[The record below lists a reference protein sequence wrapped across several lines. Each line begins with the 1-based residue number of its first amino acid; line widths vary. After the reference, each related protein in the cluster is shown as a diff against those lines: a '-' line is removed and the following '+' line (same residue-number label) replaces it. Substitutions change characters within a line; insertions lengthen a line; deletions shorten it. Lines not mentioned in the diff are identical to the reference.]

1 MYTSPKFHQI
11 AFTDFNQSCGM
22 QLDPKNEWVLLADR
36 LDWCRMEEKTR
47 YNELFPSKTG
57 HPAKPFRMALGSLI
71 IQKRK
76 KLSDRGL
83 VKEIGENP
91 YLQYFIG
98 CESFRK
104 GCPFTAPL
112 LVSFRKRLG
121 TEALMTVNDIFL
133 SAAAATKEHKGD
145 AQPAVG
151 GENAGTEILDA
162 TCSPS
167 NIKYPQDF
175 ELLHE
180 ARILHWLRPKSGRR
194 RRSTWRSAGSLGMFA
209 ATLDIWRHTWRRGM
223 RSPAG
228 ISACT

>member
-98 CESFRK
+98 YESFTSENPERHQ
-104 GCPFTAPL
+104 
-112 LVSFRKRLG
+112 FRAK
-121 TEALMTVNDIFL
+121 F
-133 SAAAATKEHKGD
+133 
-145 AQPAVG
+145 
-151 GENAGTEILDA
+151 
-162 TCSPS
+162 
-167 NIKYPQDF
+167 
-175 ELLHE
+175 
-180 ARILHWLRPKSGRR
+180 
-194 RRSTWRSAGSLGMFA
+194 
-209 ATLDIWRHTWRRGM
+209 
-223 RSPAG
+223 
-228 ISACT
+228 

>member
-91 YLQYFIG
+91 
-98 CESFRK
+98 
-104 GCPFTAPL
+104 
-112 LVSFRKRLG
+112 
-121 TEALMTVNDIFL
+121 L
-133 SAAAATKEHKGD
+133 S
-145 AQPAVG
+145 PA
-151 GENAGTEILDA
+151 
-162 TCSPS
+162 
-167 NIKYPQDF
+167 
-175 ELLHE
+175 
-180 ARILHWLRPKSGRR
+180 LHWVRIVPEGLSFH
-194 RRSTWRSAGSLGMFA
+194 GSPPGVVPEKA
-209 ATLDIWRHTWRRGM
+209 WDRGPDDGQRHLPLCRCGDEGT
-223 RSPAG
+223 
-228 ISACT
+228 